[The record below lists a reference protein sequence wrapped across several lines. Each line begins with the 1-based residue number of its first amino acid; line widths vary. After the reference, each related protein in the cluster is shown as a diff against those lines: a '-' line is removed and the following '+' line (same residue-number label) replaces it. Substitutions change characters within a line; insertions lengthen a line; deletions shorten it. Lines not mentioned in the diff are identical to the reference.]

1 MKTKPRKIKPRS
13 NLKVA
18 LAFGAGLLTLLVVGG
33 ISYRFM
39 VGSEEDDRWVEHTR
53 ETLGTLDNLLSAE
66 ASIDSSVRGFALSG
80 NESYVESY
88 RSSALRAE
96 QDEAAVRKLTVDNPV
111 QQGRLPAL
119 EALAAAKIKRAEAII
134 ALRRAEGL

>member
-1 MKTKPRKIKPRS
+1 MNIEPRKTKPRS

-39 VGSEEDDRWVEHTR
+39 IGAEEDVRWVQHTR
-53 ETLGTLDNLLSAE
+53 ETLGTLDNLLSAQ

-80 NESYVESY
+80 NDS
-88 RSSALRAE
+88 
-96 QDEAAVRKLTVDNPV
+96 
-111 QQGRLPAL
+111 
-119 EALAAAKIKRAEAII
+119 
-134 ALRRAEGL
+134 